1 MVTDRFLVG
10 RFGAPHG
17 IGGEIRLSS
26 FTENPRAIASYKPL
40 LDESGKREFSI
51 LHLRALKDN
60 MFVVR
65 IGGVCDRASAG
76 ALTNTALYVPRASL
90 PETGEDAFY
99 LADLIGLE
107 VVTATGEPFGRI
119 TNVLN
124 FGGGDILE
132 LARAR
137 SDEVLLLPFKKD
149 IFPHVDLKAGQL
161 TIVPPI
167 EIEIINKWVS
177 TEEYFQ
183 C

>member
-1 MVTDRFLVG
+1 MLTDRFLVG

-51 LHLRALKDN
+51 LQLRALKDN
-60 MFVVR
+60 MFVAR

-76 ALTNTALYVPRASL
+76 TLTNTALYVPRASL

-132 LARAR
+132 LARA
-137 SDEVLLLPFKKD
+137 SSGEMLLLPFRKE
-149 IFPHVDLKAGQL
+149 IFPNIDLDGRQL
-161 TIVPPI
+161 TVLPPV
-167 EIEIINKWVS
+167 EIEAERLRS
-177 TEEYFQ
+177 GR
-183 C
+183 